1 MGWLRKEWNSDCVI
15 GLPISNLLDDKVLDN
30 KKKDVVPQAAE
41 IEKVLCAKVIFILN
55 VSMLVC
61 ESYFKHISEI

>member
-1 MGWLRKEWNSDCVI
+1 MGWLRKEWNGDCDI
-15 GLPISNLLDDKVLDN
+15 GLPILNLLDEKVLDN

-41 IEKVLCAKVIFILN
+41 TEKVLCAKVIFIFN
-55 VSMLVC
+55 VSVLMC